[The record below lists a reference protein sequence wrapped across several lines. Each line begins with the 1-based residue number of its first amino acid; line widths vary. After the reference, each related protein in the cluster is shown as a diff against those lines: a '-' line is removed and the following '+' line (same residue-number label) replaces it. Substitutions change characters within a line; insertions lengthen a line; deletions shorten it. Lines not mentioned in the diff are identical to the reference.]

1 MRGCAA
7 HGFFPLSQGLRTSAV
22 SLASLREFSPFRED
36 CGELQH
42 CLHSIASVSRC
53 RKDCGLGRGPDIFL
67 SGDGGKISP
76 WEESSLYGA
85 FLYCAVPVSSG
96 ISMRR

>member
-7 HGFFPLSQGLRTSAV
+7 HGFFPLSQGLRTRTRARHIP
-22 SLASLREFSPFRED
+22 LRR
-36 CGELQH
+36 
-42 CLHSIASVSRC
+42 R
-53 RKDCGLGRGPDIFL
+53 
-67 SGDGGKISP
+67 GKISP